1 MVLAGVIP
9 VDHEIFA
16 FFVANRDVCFYFFF
30 GKKKKMSRSVTFFSF
45 VSRKGPLKRRSI
57 KRLAGGRLAG
67 MPPTGGKLAKK
78 HRTVLYVQ

>member
-30 GKKKKMSRSVTFFSF
+30 GKKKKNVTVGDIFLVRF
-45 VSRKGPLKRRSI
+45 
-57 KRLAGGRLAG
+57 
-67 MPPTGGKLAKK
+67 
-78 HRTVLYVQ
+78 